1 MGIVVTIREAE
12 ERIGELLQR
21 VRDGE
26 HVVVTENGKPIA
38 NLVSAT
44 AATESTEAQT
54 GSGIL
59 ERSRRWMSERG
70 IDQAFPYVAPD
81 FDAPLPETL
90 DIDEPHDAAR

>member
-26 HVVVTENGKPIA
+26 HVVVTEDGKPIA
-38 NLVSAT
+38 SLVSAT
-44 AATESTEAQT
+44 AYAESAEGQT
-54 GSGIL
+54 GSDIF

-70 IDQAFPYVAPD
+70 IDQPFSYVAPD

-90 DIDEPHDAAR
+90 EFDELHASGR

>member
-12 ERIGELLQR
+12 ERIAELLQR

-26 HVVVTENGKPIA
+26 HVVVTEDGKPIA

-44 AATESTEAQT
+44 SSAESAEARS

-59 ERSRRWMSERG
+59 ERSRRWMNEHG
-70 IDQAFPYVAPD
+70 FDQAFPYVAPD

-90 DIDEPHDAAR
+90 EFDEPHDAAR